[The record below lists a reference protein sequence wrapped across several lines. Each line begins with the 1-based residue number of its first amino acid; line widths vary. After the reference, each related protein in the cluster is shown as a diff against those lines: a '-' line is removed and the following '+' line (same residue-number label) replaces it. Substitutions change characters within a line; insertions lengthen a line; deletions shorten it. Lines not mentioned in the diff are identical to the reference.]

1 MTINT
6 SAINAS
12 ASATDANTS
21 NQTTTQAAT
30 EGNTQQAQ
38 TSTIDM
44 EAIAAKAAEIAAKKE
59 NAVMKSFFE
68 QNGLSKEEAEKAIA
82 EFKAQKAKQEEADK
96 NDAAKQ
102 IKKAQ
107 DELATIKA
115 ELAKERY
122 DKNIAEICKEC
133 DVKEGRE
140 QFVLKFINQSDV
152 MKDGTFDKEAA
163 KKSINAILEA
173 LPEFKK
179 TQTEQASQPQV
190 GGVIKIGAQAPAQ
203 TPNQNTTMTSHQK
216 FAAYI
221 AANKK

>member
-1 MTINT
+1 MDAIVNT
-6 SAINAS
+6 NTVNTPAAGTQPTAAGENTNTT
-12 ASATDANTS
+12 ATPA
-21 NQTTTQAAT
+21 
-30 EGNTQQAQ
+30 
-38 TSTIDM
+38 IDM

-82 EFKAQKAKQEEADK
+82 DYRAAKEKQEEADK

-107 DELATIKA
+107 DELAALKA

-140 QFVLKFINQSDV
+140 QFVLKFVNQSDV

-179 TQTEQASQPQV
+179 TQQTEQAPQPQV
-190 GGVIKIGAQAPAQ
+190 QVGGAIKIGAQAPAQ
-203 TPNQNTTMTSHQK
+203 TPNQTTMTSHQK